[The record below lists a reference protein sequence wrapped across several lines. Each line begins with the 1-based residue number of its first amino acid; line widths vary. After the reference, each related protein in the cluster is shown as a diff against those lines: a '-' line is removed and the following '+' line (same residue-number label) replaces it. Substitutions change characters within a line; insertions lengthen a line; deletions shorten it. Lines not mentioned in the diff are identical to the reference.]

1 MRGPTDRFF
10 AVIAAALLVAGGV
23 IHLRLYFDGY
33 RDVPNA
39 NLGRSFLLNAAASF
53 GVAALV
59 VVWRSWLAP
68 LAGLLVVNGTLI
80 GFALSRTDRGIL
92 DFTEAGFNPRP
103 EAALS
108 LVVEIGAAIVLLALL
123 VRRAEASN
131 ETAPRR
137 AQST

>member
-1 MRGPTDRFF
+1 MRNSSDR
-10 AVIAAALLVAGGV
+10 IAAIIAASLLVAGGV

-53 GVAALV
+53 AVAALV

-68 LAGLLVVNGTLI
+68 LAGLLVVNGTLL
-80 GFALSRTDRGIL
+80 GFAMSRTDRGIL

-108 LVVEIGAAIVLLALL
+108 LVVEIGAAVVLLVLL
-123 VRRAEASN
+123 LRRTEHPSKPAGAS
-131 ETAPRR
+131 
-137 AQST
+137 QST